1 MARKPQVQTD
11 QPVPDRIDGVPLP
24 REGNL
29 IVGQSQAEQAL
40 LDAYRSGRMHHA
52 WLFAGE
58 EGIGKASLAFRMAR
72 FVLSFPDPASDAVI
86 SADSL
91 DVPADSPAAV
101 KVAHGTHGN
110 VLHIQREWD
119 ERSKRFKTGL
129 TVDSIRRII
138 PFLGTT
144 AGEGAWRIVIVDPA
158 DDMNRSAANALLKA
172 LEEPPSRTLF
182 FLISAMPGRLLPTIR
197 SRCRLVAC
205 RPLDEAGMRQ
215 VLGPLEPG
223 FEGREDARLILALAH
238 GSPRRALALIREDG
252 SELYRL
258 LLRAFDKP
266 DHANAAAIADKAAD
280 QKSGGPARFIE
291 LLNGYLDRRV
301 RGLGEPETRHEPRQL
316 PLATW
321 AELWEKA
328 ARSSRDAEIY
338 NLDVRHYVLD
348 ILETYSAAVR
358 QRSQTG
364 TPFSRA

>member
-1 MARKPQVQTD
+1 MARKPQNQPD
-11 QPVPDRIDGVPLP
+11 QPAPDRIEGIPLP
-24 REGNL
+24 REGAI
-29 IVGQSQAEQAL
+29 IVGQDDAEKAL
-40 LDAYRSGRMHHA
+40 LEAYRRGRMHHA
-52 WLFAGE
+52 WLISGE

-72 FVLSFPDPASDAVI
+72 FVLSHPDPASGAVI
-86 SADSL
+86 SAKNL
-91 DVPADSPAAV
+91 DIPADSPPAI
-101 KVAHGTHGN
+101 KIAHGTHGN
-110 VLHIQREWD
+110 ILHIQREWD
-119 ERSKRFKTGL
+119 EKNKRFKTGL
-129 TVDSIRRII
+129 TVDSVRRII

-172 LEEPPSRTLF
+172 LEEPPSQTLF

-215 VLGPLEPG
+215 VVGTLEPG
-223 FEGREDARLILALAH
+223 FEAREDAGLILALAH
-238 GSPRRALALIREDG
+238 GSPRRALGLIREDG

-258 LLRAFDKP
+258 LLRAFDTP
-266 DHANAAAIADKAAD
+266 NHANASAIADKAAD

-301 RGLGEPETRHEPRQL
+301 RGLGEPETRHKPRHL

-328 ARSSRDAEIY
+328 ARSSREAEIY

-348 ILETYSAAVR
+348 ILETYSDAVR
-358 QRSQTG
+358 
-364 TPFSRA
+364 